1 MDDLHSGRL
10 KESAGLEQTEETGEQ
25 LRPERMASS
34 VPGMDGEELLEVF
47 GDFVHDITRQL
58 KAQCRERAGLDVSYD
73 NLFGYAVAGL
83 LEAKQ
88 SFDPDAG
95 SAFTTFAY
103 YRIRGAILDGIQREG
118 WGPRSKRKLRSWR
131 AVDEQTH
138 ARQKIT
144 SDSPMASSLAGSL
157 ASIKETVFD
166 AYAVQFLYDEHLETR
181 FAHEETP
188 EEGAEQTQLQKTI
201 DDALAD
207 LPDRQREVIIRYHVK
222 DETMREIA
230 QSFGVSKS
238 WVSRLNAQAMTT
250 LRMVLQEEGE
260 WL

>member
-1 MDDLHSGRL
+1 
-10 KESAGLEQTEETGEQ
+10 
-25 LRPERMASS
+25 
-34 VPGMDGEELLEVF
+34 
-47 GDFVHDITRQL
+47 
-58 KAQCRERAGLDVSYD
+58 
-73 NLFGYAVAGL
+73 
-83 LEAKQ
+83 
-88 SFDPDAG
+88 
-95 SAFTTFAY
+95 
-103 YRIRGAILDGIQREG
+103 
-118 WGPRSKRKLRSWR
+118 
-131 AVDEQTH
+131 
-138 ARQKIT
+138 
-144 SDSPMASSLAGSL
+144 MASSLAGSL

-201 DDALAD
+201 DDALED

-230 QSFGVSKS
+230 ESFGVSKS

-250 LRMVLQEEGE
+250 LRGVLQQEGE